1 MDQKQKVVLPTDKKG
16 NKCHAW
22 ACVPSVLNGRELG
35 WLVQQLVRNA
45 CRTHHAGK
53 EARQRC
59 WGLEGMN
66 KSMGLTCC
74 RSEMSVNDGKPPSE
88 RGKGQGLRDK
98 HSGGHCP
105 CSVLFRG
112 VWGRQMHG
120 KIDRDGVG
128 RGECQ
133 HYRKGKSLSKERLR
147 EVPGEE
153 EQKEPAL
160 SISGSY

>member
-1 MDQKQKVVLPTDKKG
+1 
-16 NKCHAW
+16 
-22 ACVPSVLNGRELG
+22 
-35 WLVQQLVRNA
+35 
-45 CRTHHAGK
+45 
-53 EARQRC
+53 
-59 WGLEGMN
+59 
-66 KSMGLTCC
+66 
-74 RSEMSVNDGKPPSE
+74 
-88 RGKGQGLRDK
+88 
-98 HSGGHCP
+98 
-105 CSVLFRG
+105 
-112 VWGRQMHG
+112 MHG